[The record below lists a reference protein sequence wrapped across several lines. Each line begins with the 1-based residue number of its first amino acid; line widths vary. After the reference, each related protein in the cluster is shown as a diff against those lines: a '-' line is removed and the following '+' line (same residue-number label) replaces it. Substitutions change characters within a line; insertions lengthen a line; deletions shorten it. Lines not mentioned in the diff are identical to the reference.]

1 MCFCYQSVTLK
12 LTVFMMISP
21 LFHRNDSPLFCA
33 VLCQVPTSS
42 RRCCRCRA
50 SCSEAVVKAAMIPH
64 IFVWGSCFWFCIP
77 PPPSASASLR
87 LLPPVCSHTTCSHTP
102 CPHQLVLTQL
112 AHTHTLSS
120 PTCSHQF
127 VHTQLA
133 AHTHL
138 VLTNLSSHNLLTH
151 NLSSHILSSHIL
163 SSHILSSLA
172 PTQLVLTQLVHT
184 QLVMENNALVRR
196 SSA

>member
-112 AHTHTLSS
+112 AHTH
-120 PTCSHQF
+120 
-127 VHTQLA
+127 
-133 AHTHL
+133 L
-138 VLTNLSSHNLLTH
+138 VLTNLLTPVCSHTTCC
-151 NLSSHILSSHIL
+151 SHTPCPH
-163 SSHILSSLA
+163 
-172 PTQLVLTQLVHT
+172 QLVLTQLAHT
-184 QLVMENNALVRR
+184 QLVLTHLVLTHLVITHLVITCPHTTCSHTTCPHTTCYGEQRL
-196 SSA
+196 SAKI